1 MAQQTIKE
9 ELEETLMKELISQ
22 FAPKLKK
29 YVGPMSNK
37 LKSFLKD
44 KNKSLHIKLAND
56 DIYLLVLDNA
66 AITSFEVNKG
76 GFDTYPVDK
85 FIELLISGDLEAL
98 MAQE

>member
-9 ELEETLMKELISQ
+9 ELEETLMKELISK
-22 FAPKLKK
+22 FEPKLKK

-56 DIYLLVLDNA
+56 DISRKN
-66 AITSFEVNKG
+66 SFFSL
-76 GFDTYPVDK
+76 GFFK
-85 FIELLISGDLEAL
+85 CNSSL
-98 MAQE
+98 